1 MSTRVFL
8 QSVTA
13 GFFAAFAGV
22 GCGGERPPIAPSPA
36 LRVTSVSPSSGIAGV
51 STSVQILG
59 AGFQSGATVTFDG
72 AAAVVT
78 ALTGAAI
85 TATAPIHSAGP
96 VDVVVTNP
104 GGQSERLSRGFTYV
118 LMDPPS
124 VASLSPSR
132 GSTGGGTAVTITG
145 SGFRSGTTVM
155 FADEPSP
162 RSSKAARSFV

>member
-1 MSTRVFL
+1 MSSRVFL
-8 QSVTA
+8 QTVTA
-13 GFFAAFAGV
+13 ALLAAIASV
-22 GCGGERPPIAPSPA
+22 GCGGDRPPNAPSPA

-104 GGQSERLSRGFTYV
+104 GGQSERLTRGFTYV
-118 LMDPPS
+118 PMGPPS
-124 VASLSPSR
+124 VSALSPSR
-132 GSTGGGTAVTITG
+132 G
-145 SGFRSGTTVM
+145 FNRRRHRR
-155 FADEPSP
+155 DDH
-162 RSSKAARSFV
+162 R